1 MIIEIDGVGQVQ
13 VDDKFETLSNEQ
25 QQKILQKIKKDASV
39 GITKGVDASKP
50 VEDQKLRSIAQ
61 GLTLGFS
68 DEIEAAGKTAVSKIG
83 QLFGGEGKS
92 YDESLDEVR
101 DKLEAYRGA
110 KPMEA
115 LGYELGGA
123 VVPAL
128 GAGLFTFGT
137 GGAAVG
143 TATAA
148 RVAPTL
154 ARAAKIGAI
163 EGGIAGFGTGE
174 GGFKD
179 RAKSAAVGTALGGTF
194 GAAIPVAGQQVKR
207 GLQTV
212 YKGAMPSSLGGAN
225 LVDAERRIANALE
238 RDQISPDQAKK
249 LLQDAKDLGVDD
261 MTIADLGKNTQK
273 QAWLAGTTPNDKRS
287 GVYDQLDERRLNQA
301 ENISEKTS
309 EKLSVDGPIGIEY
322 IDDLARRT
330 SEEAAPLY
338 KQAYSIDLDA
348 KPFAAFSKNSAIQ
361 NAYKEAVAL
370 AEIDPDVADFANMPK
385 NLDKFFGDTIGR
397 GESVSMPTQVAHQ
410 IKIGLDSL
418 IEKQTD
424 SVTGKVTQ
432 KGRVLIKLKDRWNK
446 EIVRQ
451 NKPYKIANSK
461 YSDKMNLKSAFD
473 DGTNIAKYKSDLL
486 VKKVSAMSPPE
497 KEAFRTG
504 LVSQIQELAMKTGD
518 VSDFT
523 KTIFGS
529 PKKRAAIRL
538 AFGNKKDFEN
548 FERFIKLEQDKV
560 KTYNQMYGGSQ
571 TTDKAIEAGFDD
583 FDAREGITLLQQMF
597 TNPVTAVGTATRNMS
612 RKGLGLNA
620 ETSGEVLNI
629 LSETDPARQRLM
641 LDALNQRKNLD
652 AISRQRL
659 LNRPEIY
666 SGLLGSQSS
675 SLFAKED

>member
-1 MIIEIDGVGQVQ
+1 
-13 VDDKFETLSNEQ
+13 
-25 QQKILQKIKKDASV
+25 
-39 GITKGVDASKP
+39 
-50 VEDQKLRSIAQ
+50 
-61 GLTLGFS
+61 
-68 DEIEAAGKTAVSKIG
+68 
-83 QLFGGEGKS
+83 
-92 YDESLDEVR
+92 
-101 DKLEAYRGA
+101 
-110 KPMEA
+110 
-115 LGYELGGA
+115 
-123 VVPAL
+123 
-128 GAGLFTFGT
+128 
-137 GGAAVG
+137 
-143 TATAA
+143 
-148 RVAPTL
+148 
-154 ARAAKIGAI
+154 
-163 EGGIAGFGTGE
+163 
-174 GGFKD
+174 
-179 RAKSAAVGTALGGTF
+179 
-194 GAAIPVAGQQVKR
+194 
-207 GLQTV
+207 
-212 YKGAMPSSLGGAN
+212 MPSSLGGAN

-301 ENISEKTS
+301 ENISEKTA

-397 GESVSMPTQVAHQ
+397 GQSVSMPTQVAHQ

>member
-39 GITKGVDASKP
+39 GITKGVDTSKP

-92 YDESLDEVR
+92 YDDSLDEIR

-179 RAKSAAVGTALGGTF
+179 RAKSAAVGTALGGTL

-212 YKGAMPSSLGGAN
+212 YKGAMPSKLGGAN

-273 QAWLAGTTPNDKRS
+273 QSWLAGTTPNDKRS
-287 GVYDQLDERRLNQA
+287 AVYDQLDERRLNQA

-322 IDDLARRT
+322 IDDLAKRT

-338 KQAYSIDLDA
+338 KQAYSINLDA

-361 NAYKEAVAL
+361 NAYKEAVSL
-370 AEIDPDVADFANMPK
+370 AEIDPDFTNLANMPK

-397 GESVSMPTQVAHQ
+397 GQSVSMPTQVAHQ

-451 NKPYKIANSK
+451 NEPYKIANSK

-504 LVSQIQELAMKTGD
+504 LVSQIQELAMKTND

-560 KTYNQMYGGSQ
+560 KTYNQM
-571 TTDKAIEAGFDD
+571 
-583 FDAREGITLLQQMF
+583 
-597 TNPVTAVGTATRNMS
+597 
-612 RKGLGLNA
+612 
-620 ETSGEVLNI
+620 
-629 LSETDPARQRLM
+629 
-641 LDALNQRKNLD
+641 
-652 AISRQRL
+652 
-659 LNRPEIY
+659 
-666 SGLLGSQSS
+666 
-675 SLFAKED
+675 